1 MNLSDFHNNMIV
13 IDGLQYSNWN
23 RQIFEQLRD
32 GGVTM
37 VHATIVYHEQIRE
50 TLLRIA
56 EWNRHF
62 EHNADLI
69 MPVRN
74 ADDIRLAKQLG
85 KVGVMFG
92 AQNCSP
98 IEDDIGMI
106 EVMREL
112 NLMIMQLTYN
122 NQSLLACGC
131 YEAEDSGVTR
141 FGRQAIKEMNRVG
154 MIVDMSHSG
163 ERSTLDAIEI
173 SERPI
178 VISHA
183 NPLSFHDA
191 KRNKSDKVLRALGES
206 GGLLGFSLYPFHLKN
221 GSNCTLDQFCDMV
234 AATAD
239 LMGIDQIGI
248 GTDLC
253 QEQPLSILEWM
264 RNGRWSKDMDYGEG
278 SKSNADW
285 PLPLSWFKDS
295 RDFPNLTRGLLARGF
310 EQADVEKI
318 MGLNWLRFLD
328 TGLLSQAVLQKNPA
342 SSSPTCYKVG

>member
-1 MNLSDFHNNMIV
+1 MQSIQEQHAQTLHSELIV
-13 IDGLQYSNWN
+13 IDGLQYSNWD
-23 RQIFEQLRD
+23 RKIFEQLRE

-50 TLLRIA
+50 TLTRIA
-56 EWNRHF
+56 EWNRLF
-62 EHNADLI
+62 ELNSDLI
-69 MPVRN
+69 MPVRS
-74 ADDIRLAKQLG
+74 AEDIRLAKQLG
-85 KVGVMFG
+85 KVGIMFG

-173 SERPI
+173 SERSI

-183 NPLSFHDA
+183 NPLSFHEA
-191 KRNKSDKVLRALGES
+191 KRNKSDRVLRALGES

-221 GSNCTLDQFCDMV
+221 GPDCTLGDFCDMV
-234 AATAD
+234 ASTAD
-239 LMGIDQIGI
+239 MMGIDQIGI

-253 QEQPLSILEWM
+253 QEQPLSVLEWM
-264 RNGRWSKDMDYGEG
+264 RNGRWSKSMDYGEG

-285 PLPLSWFKDS
+285 PRPLSWFRDS
-295 RDFPNLTRGLLARGF
+295 RDFPNLTNGLLERGF
-310 EQADVEKI
+310 SREDVAKI
-318 MGLNWLRFLD
+318 MGLNWLNFLD
-328 TGLLSQAVLQKNPA
+328 AGLKPQ
-342 SSSPTCYKVG
+342 SSI

>member
-1 MNLSDFHNNMIV
+1 MHSDLIV
-13 IDGLQYSNWN
+13 IDGLQYSNWD
-23 RQIFEQLRD
+23 RAIFEQLHQ

-50 TLLRIA
+50 TLLRIS
-56 EWNRHF
+56 EWHRHF
-62 EHNADLI
+62 EQNSDLI
-69 MPVRN
+69 MPVKS
-74 ADDIRLAKQLG
+74 AGDIRLAKQLG
-85 KVGVMFG
+85 KVGIMFG

-98 IEDDIGMI
+98 IEDDIGMV

-141 FGRQAIKEMNRVG
+141 FGRQVIGEMNRVG
-154 MIVDMSHSG
+154 MLVDMSHSG
-163 ERSTLDAIEI
+163 ERSTLEAIEI

-183 NPLSFHDA
+183 NPNTFHTA
-191 KRNKSDKVLRALGES
+191 KRNKSDRVLKALGAS

-221 GSNCTLDQFCDMV
+221 GSDCTLSEFCDMV
-234 AATAD
+234 ADTAE
-239 LMGIDQIGI
+239 LMGIDHIGI

-253 QEQPLSILEWM
+253 QQQPPSVLEWM
-264 RNGRWSKDMDYGEG
+264 RNGRWSKNIDYGEG

-285 PLPLSWFKDS
+285 PKPLAWFQDS
-295 RDFPNLTRGLLARGF
+295 RDFPNITEGLQTRGFNPEEVA
-310 EQADVEKI
+310 KI
-318 MGLNWLRFLD
+318 MGQNWLNLLD
-328 TGLLSQAVLQKNPA
+328 NALK
-342 SSSPTCYKVG
+342 PT

>member
-1 MNLSDFHNNMIV
+1 MHNDLIV
-13 IDGLQYSNWN
+13 IDGLQYSNWS
-23 RQIFEQLRD
+23 RGIFEQLRE

-56 EWNRHF
+56 EWNRLF
-62 EHNADLI
+62 EQNGDLI
-69 MPVRN
+69 MPVKS
-74 ADDIRLAKQLG
+74 AADIRRAKMLG

-141 FGRQAIKEMNRVG
+141 FGRQAIREMNRVG

-183 NPLSFHDA
+183 NPSSFHAA
-191 KRNKSDKVLRALGES
+191 KRNKSERVLKALGES

-221 GSNCTLDQFCDMV
+221 GSDCSLEDFCDMV
-234 AATAD
+234 ARTAD
-239 LMGIDQIGI
+239 LMGIEHIGI

-253 QEQPLSILEWM
+253 QEQPLSVLEWM
-264 RNGRWSKDMDYGEG
+264 RNGRWSKEKDYGEG

-285 PLPLSWFKDS
+285 PRPLPWFRDS
-295 RDFPNLTRGLLARGF
+295 RDFPNLTAGLLARGF
-310 EQADVEKI
+310 DRDDVARI
-318 MGLNWLRFLD
+318 MGLNWLHLLED
-328 TGLLSQAVLQKNPA
+328 GL
-342 SSSPTCYKVG
+342 SPRSGP

>member
-1 MNLSDFHNNMIV
+1 MHNTLHNEMIV
-13 IDGLQYSNWN
+13 IDGLQYSNWS
-23 RQIFEQLRD
+23 REIFEQLHS

-50 TLLRIA
+50 TLLRVA
-56 EWNRHF
+56 EWNRLF
-62 EHNADLI
+62 ELHSDLI
-69 MPVRN
+69 IPIKSAN
-74 ADDIRLAKQLG
+74 DIRLAKQLG
-85 KVGVMFG
+85 KVGIMFG

-106 EVMREL
+106 QVMREL
-112 NLMIMQLTYN
+112 HLMIMQLTYN

-131 YEAEDSGVTR
+131 YESNDSGVTR

-163 ERSTLDAIEI
+163 ERSTLDAIEL

-183 NPLSFHDA
+183 NPLSFHVA
-191 KRNKSDKVLRALGES
+191 KRNKSDTVLKALAES

-221 GSNCTLDQFCDMV
+221 GPDCTLEDFCDMV
-234 AATAD
+234 ANTAD
-239 LMGIDQIGI
+239 LMGVDHIGI

-264 RNGRWSKDMDYGEG
+264 RNGRWSKSMDYGEG
-278 SKSNADW
+278 SKSNANW
-285 PLPLSWFKDS
+285 PRPLPWFRDS
-295 RDFPNLTRGLLARGF
+295 RDFPNLTQGLLNRGF
-310 EQADVEKI
+310 SNTEVSKI
-318 MGLNWLRFLD
+318 MGQNWLHFLD
-328 TGLLSQAVLQKNPA
+328 SGLTPQ
-342 SSSPTCYKVG
+342 

>member
-1 MNLSDFHNNMIV
+1 MNNALHKDLIV

-23 RQIFEQLRD
+23 RKIFEQLHE

-50 TLLRIA
+50 TLLRIS
-56 EWNRHF
+56 EWNRLF
-62 EHNADLI
+62 EQNSDLI
-69 MPVRN
+69 MPIKS
-74 ADDIRLAKQLG
+74 ASDIRRAKELG
-85 KVGVMFG
+85 KVGIMFG

-154 MIVDMSHSG
+154 MVIDMSHSA
-163 ERSTLDAIEI
+163 ERSTLEAIEI
-173 SERPI
+173 SQRPI

-183 NPLSFHDA
+183 NPTSFHEA
-191 KRNKSDKVLRALGES
+191 KRNKSDTVLKALGES

-221 GSNCTLDQFCDMV
+221 GPDCTLNEFCDMV
-234 AATAD
+234 ASTAE
-239 LMGIDQIGI
+239 LMGIDHIGI

-278 SKSNADW
+278 SKANANW
-285 PLPLSWFKDS
+285 PRPLSWFKDS
-295 RDFPNLTRGLLARGF
+295 RDFPNITNGLLARGF
-310 EQADVEKI
+310 SPEEVAKV
-318 MGLNWLRFLD
+318 MGLNWLNFLD
-328 TGLLSQAVLQKNPA
+328 DALKPLNIGV
-342 SSSPTCYKVG
+342 

>member
-1 MNLSDFHNNMIV
+1 MNTALHKDLIV

-23 RQIFEQLRD
+23 RAIFEQLHQ

-50 TLLRIA
+50 TLMRIA

-62 EHNADLI
+62 ELNNDLI
-69 MPVRN
+69 MPVRS
-74 ADDIRLAKQLG
+74 AADIRLAKQLG
-85 KVGVMFG
+85 KVGIMFG

-98 IEDDIGMI
+98 IEDDIGMV

-141 FGRQAIKEMNRVG
+141 FGRQVIREMNRVG
-154 MIVDMSHSG
+154 MVIDMSHSA
-163 ERSTLDAIEI
+163 ERSTLEAIEI

-183 NPLSFHDA
+183 NPLSFHEA
-191 KRNKSDKVLRALGES
+191 KRNKSDKVLQALGES

-221 GSNCTLDQFCDMV
+221 GPDCTLDEFCDMV
-234 AATAD
+234 ARTAD
-239 LMGIDQIGI
+239 LMGVSNIGI

-253 QEQPLSILEWM
+253 QEQPTSVLEWM
-264 RNGRWSKDMDYGEG
+264 RNGRWSKVMDYGEG
-278 SKSNADW
+278 SKNNADW
-285 PLPLSWFKDS
+285 PRPLTWFKDS
-295 RDFPNLTRGLLARGF
+295 RDFPNLTNGLLKRGF
-310 EQADVEKI
+310 NQEDVAKI
-318 MGLNWLRFLD
+318 MGLNWLNLLD
-328 TGLLSQAVLQKNPA
+328 DALLPA
-342 SSSPTCYKVG
+342 SQRTH